1 MKAAGV
7 LPFALFSAT
16 AINIFDDRTVPSS
29 IKRTAP
35 AGDCEA
41 EVCRWDIA
49 GGATFGSQDHL
60 MDRGPLGIESVAQ

>member
-35 AGDCEA
+35 AGDSRLKFVDGISREA
-41 EVCRWDIA
+41 RRSGLKTI
-49 GGATFGSQDHL
+49 
-60 MDRGPLGIESVAQ
+60 